1 MVTQSREVR
10 FARSRVGLSQSGTSV
25 IEPGARVGML
35 QAGTVNAGG
44 DVNTTLL
51 IGGSVTAEGNVY
63 TKFDVKSAAALG
75 GGFAAV
81 WLVLRRVLSR

>member
-1 MVTQSREVR
+1 
-10 FARSRVGLSQSGTSV
+10 VGLSQSGTSV
-25 IEPGARVGML
+25 IEPGARIGML

-44 DVNTTLL
+44 DVNAIVL
-51 IGGSVTAEGNVY
+51 IGGSVTAEGNVC

-81 WLVLRRVLSR
+81 WFVLRRMLSG